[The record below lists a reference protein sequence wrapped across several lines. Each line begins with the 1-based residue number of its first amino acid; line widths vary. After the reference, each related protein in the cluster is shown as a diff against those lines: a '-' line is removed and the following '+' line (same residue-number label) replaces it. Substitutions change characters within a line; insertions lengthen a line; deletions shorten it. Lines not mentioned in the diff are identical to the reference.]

1 MNIANIAVQEMPL
14 LKRKEVRGTLQFSGA
29 TPARA
34 ALTQEIASRYHAA
47 EGTVVVKRIHA
58 TFGFQQAGFTAYVY
72 DAPESRQL
80 IEPKPGENKGKTAK
94 TAAKEEKKE

>member
-1 MNIANIAVQEMPL
+1 MNIADITVQEMPL

-34 ALTQEIASRYHAA
+34 ALTAELASRYHAA
-47 EGTVVVKRIHA
+47 ENTIIVKQIHA

-72 DAPESRQL
+72 DSPESKQL
-80 IEPKPGENKGKTAK
+80 IEPKPGEKKGKKAK
-94 TAAKEEKKE
+94 ALEKKE